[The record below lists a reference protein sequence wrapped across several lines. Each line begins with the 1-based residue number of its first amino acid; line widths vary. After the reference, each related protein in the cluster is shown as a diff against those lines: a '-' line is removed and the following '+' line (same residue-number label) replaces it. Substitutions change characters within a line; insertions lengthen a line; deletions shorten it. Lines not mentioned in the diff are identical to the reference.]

1 MSVFFETL
9 PYRLDPATGYI
20 NYEKME
26 ELGANACALLRD
38 LPPFLLL
45 ASDALSRNRLLTPPA
60 ALLYRPKLIVA
71 GTSAYSRLIDYKRVR
86 AICDR

>member
-1 MSVFFETL
+1 MSVYFETL

-26 ELGANACALLRD
+26 ELGAIAWSLRHALVVAPAPAAVSLVRYS
-38 LPPFLLL
+38 PC
-45 ASDALSRNRLLTPPA
+45 SA

>member
-1 MSVFFETL
+1 LF
-9 PYRLDPATGYI
+9 
-20 NYEKME
+20 
-26 ELGANACALLRD
+26 
-38 LPPFLLL
+38 
-45 ASDALSRNRLLTPPA
+45 DAVPLSRTFYSHCST